1 MIDKVLFFNKAAYNA
16 HSFILPVKKEKLMRF
31 SFIANFFGFLLA
43 RCIRQTP
50 RNFFG
55 FLLARRF
62 RQKPQ
67 KKALLSLLI
76 MYADE
81 TLKSMN
87 FKGNR
92 KVFFGVK
99 RFY

>member
-1 MIDKVLFFNKAAYNA
+1 
-16 HSFILPVKKEKLMRF
+16 MRF

-55 FLLARRF
+55 FLLARRL

-67 KKALLSLLI
+67 KESIAFLLI
-76 MYADE
+76 LYADE
-81 TLKSMN
+81 TLKSME
-87 FKGNR
+87 FIGNR
-92 KVFFGVK
+92 KIFFGTEVK
-99 RFY
+99 SLFPL